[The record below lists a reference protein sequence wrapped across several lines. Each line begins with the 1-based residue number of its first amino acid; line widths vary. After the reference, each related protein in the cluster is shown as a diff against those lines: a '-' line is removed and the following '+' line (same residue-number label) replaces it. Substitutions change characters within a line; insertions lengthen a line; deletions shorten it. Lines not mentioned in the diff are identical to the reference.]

1 MSIPKCWLVISLQ
14 SSSSILLF
22 LNVTKLFAYD
32 TNSNVSFNTFIGVL
46 LLQCTGLILYKLV
59 LVAKRNKRLIACFI
73 AMCPR
78 EVAEDDLELFEMAT
92 ADRGD
97 ESESEDDGS
106 EGDNMIDSLPSY

>member
-1 MSIPKCWLVISLQ
+1 MLVGDFSTVFFINLT
-14 SSSSILLF
+14 F

-46 LLQCTGLILYKLV
+46 LLQFTGLILYKLV
-59 LVAKRNKRLIACFI
+59 LVAKRNKRLIACFN

-78 EVAEDDLELFEMAT
+78 EAAEDDLELFEMAT

-97 ESESEDDGS
+97 ESDSDDDGS
-106 EGDNMIDSLPSY
+106 EGDNMIDSLPS